1 MDFRTIGGTL
11 PKRTFTDN
19 FTRAN
24 AAYIGNQY
32 IAAMAFG
39 SAQAL
44 TTSYNIT
51 TNTLQVTDNTVNQT
65 QFYPECF
72 VPIVGAP
79 NLNGKA
85 QFAKVTWKSGNN
97 VTGTRSLHAGV
108 ACLISISPS
117 LGFSCYTLE
126 MQDETANQNI
136 ITRKFTQSGGYTTL
150 FTSTAGDAPNTSPHI
165 FELAVV
171 PGATS
176 TSILTFL
183 DGTLINTT
191 VDSSTP
197 IITGVPGF
205 CRPLYA
211 SSASPGTAVTIFSAF
226 SIGPG
231 Q

>member
-1 MDFRTIGGTL
+1 MDFRTIGGKQL
-11 PKRTFTDN
+11 IKSFTDN
-19 FTRAN
+19 FHRGTV
-24 AAYIGNQY
+24 AYIGNQY

-39 SAQAL
+39 AGQAL
-44 TTSYNIT
+44 TTTFAIT
-51 TNTLQVTDNTVNQT
+51 TNQLSIQDSTANQT

-79 NLNGKA
+79 NLNGVS
-85 QFAKVTWKSGNN
+85 QFAKTTWASGNN
-97 VTGTRSLHAGV
+97 ITGTRSLHAGV
-108 ACLISISPS
+108 AVLISINST

-136 ITRKFTQSGGYTTL
+136 IARKFTQSGGYTTL
-150 FTSTAGDAPNTSPHI
+150 FTSTAGDAPNTSPHT
-165 FELAVV
+165 FELAAV

-176 TSILTFL
+176 TTLKIFL
-183 DGTLINTT
+183 DGVLLNTT

-211 SSASPGTAVTIFSAF
+211 SSGSSGLAVSTFSAF
-226 SIGPG
+226 SVGPG